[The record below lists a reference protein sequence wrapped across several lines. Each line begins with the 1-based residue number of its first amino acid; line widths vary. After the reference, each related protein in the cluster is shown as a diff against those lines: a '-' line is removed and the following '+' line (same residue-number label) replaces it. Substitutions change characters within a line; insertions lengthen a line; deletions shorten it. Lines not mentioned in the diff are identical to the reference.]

1 MCIDYSYTAYFSRKR
16 WGKIAHKGPLPTS
29 YRPGFPAVDIERG
42 VSSKQCDS
50 FLYHKL
56 PGETLAARC
65 ARAVTTITCTTLRR
79 IQSCHNPSIAER
91 SEGVVHIIIISMIMT
106 MIIIMARVAR
116 KSRSKRARVARASAD
131 NNNNNNN
138 SPSRSTPVQTRT
150 RKN

>member
-1 MCIDYSYTAYFSRKR
+1 MCINYSYTAYFSRKR

-79 IQSCHNPSIAER
+79 IQSCHNPSIADK

-106 MIIIMARVAR
+106 MIIIMARGA
-116 KSRSKRARVARASAD
+116 SRTEESVEEGAGRRGQRG
-131 NNNNNNN
+131 
-138 SPSRSTPVQTRT
+138 QQQQQQ
-150 RKN
+150 